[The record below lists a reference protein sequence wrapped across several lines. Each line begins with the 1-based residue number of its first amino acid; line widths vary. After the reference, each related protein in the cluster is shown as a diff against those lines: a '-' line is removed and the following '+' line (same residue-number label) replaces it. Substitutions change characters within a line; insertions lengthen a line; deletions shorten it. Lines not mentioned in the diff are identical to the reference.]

1 MNERLVR
8 TDEGTAVDV
17 RADGRRDERLAVDGR
32 AVRPDR
38 RAGGCTRREEDQ
50 RGCANCTE
58 QPGQTRN
65 SQRGRTRQIEKPG
78 VQPCLRCVVYKHGHY
93 GCSQKVYINAKT
105 TRMYGDQGT
114 YRINKNNLRRA
125 WHSPQTPHYRPACR
139 STSSSTL

>member
-17 RADGRRDERLAVDGR
+17 RADGRKDERLAVDGR

-38 RAGGCTRREEDQ
+38 RVDGCTRREEDQ
-50 RGCANCTE
+50 RGRASRTE

-78 VQPCLRCVVYKHGHY
+78 VQRCLRCVVYKHGHY
-93 GCSQKVYINAKT
+93 GCS
-105 TRMYGDQGT
+105 
-114 YRINKNNLRRA
+114 
-125 WHSPQTPHYRPACR
+125 
-139 STSSSTL
+139 